1 MHGDGLADDEAI
13 GDEFADGL
21 AAVGVGDLVHFIGVE
36 PDLAFAAV
44 GHGRRQALLR
54 AEVHPGEASCISLCG
69 FVLFEGGVEEV
80 SMVLMEGAVK
90 ALCELGG
97 FIDVVFAVAAQ
108 STQWSGLV
116 LTS

>member
-21 AAVGVGDLVHFIGVE
+21 AGVGVGDLVHFVRVE

-54 AEVHPGEASCISLCG
+54 AEIHPVHALRVSVRGLEVGWWAGSACG
-69 FVLFEGGVEEV
+69 
-80 SMVLMEGAVK
+80 
-90 ALCELGG
+90 
-97 FIDVVFAVAAQ
+97 
-108 STQWSGLV
+108 
-116 LTS
+116 